1 MVGMPVTVE
10 AVVAALVCENNIEE
24 QMLPYMG
31 GNLHRVATALCTDP
45 DSGMSSF
52 TCYYYGRTFYGA
64 KDTFILNEV
73 LSANSYSRWNDGDDT
88 NLATPDKRKDAILKH
103 RKSIGSDGTV
113 EHSAENLKEKL
124 LSV

>member
-1 MVGMPVTVE
+1 
-10 AVVAALVCENNIEE
+10 
-24 QMLPYMG
+24 MLPYMG

-103 RKSIGSDGTV
+103 MRCVLQGLPRDERDSLIETLFSEDGKILM
-113 EHSAENLKEKL
+113 S
-124 LSV
+124 